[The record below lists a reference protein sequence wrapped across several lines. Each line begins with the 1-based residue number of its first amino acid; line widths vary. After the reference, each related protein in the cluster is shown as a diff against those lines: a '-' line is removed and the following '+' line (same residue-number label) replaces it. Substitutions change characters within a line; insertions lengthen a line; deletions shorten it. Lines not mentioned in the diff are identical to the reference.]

1 MLKVLSILEDACTVL
16 MVACFFGA
24 LAAGSAGYGAGL
36 LWSGFW
42 ASLGGVVLASGV
54 LLRVGPGTIARMVKE
69 RAKAMESKP

>member
-24 LAAGSAGYGAGL
+24 LAAGSAGYDAGA
-36 LWSGFW
+36 LWDGFW
-42 ASLGGVVLASGV
+42 ASLGGVVLASGL

-69 RAKAMESKP
+69 RARAMESKP

>member
-1 MLKVLSILEDACTVL
+1 

-24 LAAGSAGYGAGL
+24 LAAGSAGYDAGL

-42 ASLGGVVLASGV
+42 ASLGGVVLASGL

>member
-1 MLKVLSILEDACTVL
+1 MLKVLSILEDSCTVL

-24 LAAGSAGYGAGL
+24 LAAGSAGYDAGL

-42 ASLGGVVLASGV
+42 ASLGGVVLASGL